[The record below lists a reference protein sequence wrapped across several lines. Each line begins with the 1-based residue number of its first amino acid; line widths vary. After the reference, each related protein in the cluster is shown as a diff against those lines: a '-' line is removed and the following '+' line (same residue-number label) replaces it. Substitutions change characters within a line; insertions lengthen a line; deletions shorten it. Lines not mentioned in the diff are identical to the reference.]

1 MPYLEFPIFQNGK
14 IYDGGSPGPDRVV
27 IGSISEDFSS
37 AVYCAVITHDGQRR
51 NGFAECSDDTMNV
64 RGKGTFKGVETT
76 GGMGEKGGRVGR
88 KLIQRIVL

>member
-1 MPYLEFPIFQNGK
+1 M
-14 IYDGGSPGPDRVV
+14 

-64 RGKGTFKGVETT
+64 RGKGLYKGVGTA
-76 GGMGEKGGRVGR
+76 GGVADKGERIGR
-88 KLIQRIVL
+88 KLIKRIDL

>member
-1 MPYLEFPIFQNGK
+1 L
-14 IYDGGSPGPDRVV
+14 

-64 RGKGTFKGVETT
+64 RGKGTFKGVERE
-76 GGMGEKGGRVGR
+76 GEKREKGERFGR
-88 KLIQRIVL
+88 KLIQRIDL